1 MTTEVLVRN
10 HIESSPQ
17 TENRSSASRTDL
29 IPTLRG
35 ASLRASAM
43 ETNLEAQRYIAFCES
58 CLSAIEGYLR
68 GALRQ
73 SSDAPLV
80 WRYRNGAEN
89 ECEVPVSEL
98 TLKVTGTERFH
109 NFLLYRAGEE
119 NPAIIASIQDRPLAR
134 GPRDDD
140 RPSVWTLVSVIG
152 EQGRACNLHLNI
164 QVATEYPLPNRD
176 THEGSLRALGVVAK

>member
-17 TENRSSASRTDL
+17 TENRLSASSTDL

-68 GALRQ
+68 GALNQ

-80 WRYRNGAEN
+80 GRYRNGA
-89 ECEVPVSEL
+89 
-98 TLKVTGTERFH
+98 
-109 NFLLYRAGEE
+109 
-119 NPAIIASIQDRPLAR
+119 
-134 GPRDDD
+134 
-140 RPSVWTLVSVIG
+140 
-152 EQGRACNLHLNI
+152 
-164 QVATEYPLPNRD
+164 
-176 THEGSLRALGVVAK
+176 